1 MIDWKVI
8 NGARETKGEGWHFPS
23 FEMQEYLLPLLNVG
37 FGCIDEYGDT
47 TFQRDDCFRM
57 KGNIAYL
64 LDSGLFSR
72 RPQIRYDTLEKGIVT
87 LSCAEIESSLT
98 RLRDALD
105 QALATGGCVV
115 FFGD

>member
-8 NGARETKGEGWHFPS
+8 NGSQQIQGEGWSFPS

-37 FGCIDEYGDT
+37 FSCIDEWGDT

-64 LDSGLFSR
+64 LDSGLFVR
-72 RPQIRYDTLEKGIVT
+72 RTHIRYDSLEKGIVT

-105 QALATGGCVV
+105 QALANGGSVV